1 MNDIKVTP
9 RQLKG
14 EVNIPPSKSISHRA
28 IISASLSNGRSEI
41 SNVAFSDDIIATLE
55 AMKSLGVEV
64 LDIKEETN
72 HTTSTVTING
82 TDNLRLIN
90 NTIDCFES
98 GSTIRFLMPLVT
110 LPGETVTVT
119 GRGRLVER
127 PMETYYDI
135 FDKQNI
141 KYTTTD
147 GKLPVTIEGKLK
159 PGTFEMRG
167 DISSQFITGLL
178 FTLPLLDG
186 DSKIVITTELESKG
200 YVDLTLDM
208 LKKFDIEVENKDY
221 REFTVKGN
229 QKYTAHDYKVE
240 GDYSQVAFWIVAGVL
255 NGEIKCND
263 LDLDSL
269 QGDKVVLDIVKQ
281 MGGDLEAKDDYVI
294 ARKSKTKGT
303 VIDASEC
310 PDIIPILSVLAAVS
324 EGETRVINGKRLRIK
339 ESDRLNSTATIIND
353 MGGNVEELEDGLIIK
368 GVDKLKGGVTIDSYG
383 DHRIAMALGV
393 ASSVCEEPIVITN
406 SHVVSKS
413 YPNFW
418 EDFTKIGGKIDEWN
432 MG

>member
-1 MNDIKVTP
+1 MSDIKITP
-9 RQLKG
+9 RAFKG

-28 IISASLSNGRSEI
+28 IISASLSNGTSKI

-64 LDIKEETN
+64 LDIEKETEQ
-72 HTTSTVTING
+72 TSTIIIDG
-82 TDNLRLIN
+82 TDDLKLIN
-90 NTIDCFES
+90 STIDCFES

-110 LPGETVTVT
+110 LPNKEVTVT

-127 PMETYYDI
+127 PMDTYYKM
-135 FDKQNI
+135 FEKQNI
-141 KYTTTD
+141 KYKTTN
-147 GKLPVTIEGKLK
+147 GNLPVTIEGRLN
-159 PGTFEMRG
+159 PGTFEMKG

-186 DSKIVITTELESKG
+186 DSKVVITTELESKG

-208 LKKFDIEVENKDY
+208 LKKFDIEVENIDY
-221 REFTVKGN
+221 QEFRISGN
-229 QKYTAHDYKVE
+229 QKYKAHDYKVE

-255 NGEIKCND
+255 NGDIKCND

-269 QGDKVVLDIVKQ
+269 QGDKVVLDIVKE
-281 MGGDLEAKDDYVI
+281 MGGDLEAKEDYVLVK
-294 ARKSKTKGT
+294 KSKTKGT
-303 VIDASEC
+303 IIDASEC
-310 PDIIPILSVLAAVS
+310 PDIIPVLSVLAAVS

-353 MGGNVEELEDGLIIK
+353 MGGDVEELEDGLIIR
-368 GVDKLKGGVTIDSYG
+368 GVEKLKGGVTIDSYG

-393 ASSVCEEPIVITN
+393 ASTVCVEPIIVTN

-418 EDFTKIGGKIDEWN
+418 EDFVKVGGKIDEWN

>member
-1 MNDIKVTP
+1 MSDIKITP
-9 RQLKG
+9 RSFKG
-14 EVNIPPSKSISHRA
+14 QVNIPPSKSISHRA
-28 IISASLSNGRSEI
+28 IISASLSNGTSKI

-64 LDIKEETN
+64 LEIEKETD
-72 HTTSTVTING
+72 HTSTIVIDG
-82 TDNLRLIN
+82 TDDLKLIN

-110 LPGETVTVT
+110 LPNKKVTVT

-127 PMETYYDI
+127 PMDTYYKM
-135 FDKQNI
+135 FEKQNI
-141 KYTTTD
+141 NYKTTN
-147 GKLPVTIEGKLK
+147 GNLPVTIEGRLNS
-159 PGTFEMRG
+159 GTFEMKG

-186 DSKIVITTELESKG
+186 DSTIVITTELESKG

-208 LKKFDIEVENKDY
+208 LKKFDIEVENINYK
-221 REFTVKGN
+221 EFRVKGN
-229 QKYTAHDYKVE
+229 QKYSAHNYKVE
-240 GDYSQVAFWIVAGVL
+240 GDYSQIAFWIVAGVL
-255 NGEIKCND
+255 NGEIKCNNID
-263 LDLDSL
+263 LNSL
-269 QGDKVVLDIVKQ
+269 QGDKVVLDIVRE
-281 MGGDLEAKDDYVI
+281 MGGDLEAKEDYVI
-294 ARKSKTKGT
+294 AKKSKTRGT
-303 VIDASEC
+303 IIDASEC
-310 PDIIPILSVLAAVS
+310 PDIIPVLSVLAAVS

-353 MGGNVEELEDGLIIK
+353 MGGDVEELEDGLIIR
-368 GVDKLKGGVTIDSYG
+368 GVEKLKGGVTIDSYG

-393 ASSVCEEPIVITN
+393 ASTVCTEPIIVTN

-418 EDFTKIGGKIDEWN
+418 EDFVKIGGKVDEWN